1 MPVNTR
7 LQVRRGSGELWTS
20 VNPILYDGEIGYET
34 DTGKFK
40 IGNGQTNWATLDYTS
55 APLNSGNYISYSGV
69 EGSGINID
77 FADDQSSAVW
87 YIDEDWLDNFIAN
100 SSGALNVEGVQ
111 DIIGYSGVVGGF
123 GINKSYDDDNSGFTT
138 ISVTGMALRV
148 EESTGIG
155 VSGSVE
161 NYVVNGETLSN
172 NVYTVSVTGIE
183 HTLVNDWT
191 EAVQDTIGTNA
202 GSTGFLVNG
211 TGVAWTY
218 DDNVN
223 TLEVAVTGISHTLIT
238 DWDAA
243 LSGDIDTQLIA
254 GTGINFVYDSGNNT
268 LTISTAVLD
277 DTHTH
282 IWDNITDAKVKA
294 SLTELGYLSGVV
306 PGTASADR
314 VLVLDSDKDI
324 SGIDNLTSNATIT
337 AVTFSGDLSGD
348 VTSTGTSSFSDVDI
362 NGGSIDGTVIG
373 ANSAAV
379 VSGTSVY
386 ASVGFFGDLTGNA
399 DSADQVKTVTTDAG
413 THYLTFVDSDNGSA
427 TNQTVRT
434 DGDLSYNAATNLLTA
449 GNVTATGTV
458 TADHVQTATLTT
470 TGNVTVGGNL
480 TIAGTT
486 TTVNSTVV
494 EIGDNIIK
502 VNTSGLPT
510 GGLEVRN
517 SGTSDYKQLVWDNV
531 DARWEVGSED
541 FQADQFISTVANGTA
556 PFVVTSTTVVT
567 NLNADLLDGQ
577 DGSHY
582 LDWTNFTSLPDPL
595 VSVNLTGDVSGSGNY
610 TWTNLSGDVPIS
622 FSTTIDSVPSGS
634 LPDVTQSNTTAGPS
648 GNFVSS
654 VSVDSKGRV
663 TGVNTTTHTL
673 ATTAVKGI
681 ASFNTNDF
689 IVTTGAVSI
698 KTSGVSNTQLVNDSV
713 TFGSTEVELGSSS
726 NRIDGLVAISGASAA
741 APTVL
746 TFCTIDGG
754 TP

>member
-1 MPVNTR
+1 MPVNT
-7 LQVRRGSGELWTS
+7 LIQVRRGSTIEWNNALAENGRG
-20 VNPILYDGEIGYET
+20 ILYQGEIGYDLT
-34 DTGKFK
+34 TGKLK
-40 IGNGQTNWATLDYTS
+40 IGDGNTPWSSGLCFAS
-55 APLNSGNYISYSGV
+55 VPLNSNNFLSNASIDINFAPDC
-69 EGSGINID
+69 GSGTWSIN
-77 FADDQSSAVW
+77 
-87 YIDEDWLDNFIAN
+87 ETWLENFIAN
-100 SSGALNVEGVQ
+100 SSGALNAEGVQ
-111 DIIGYSGVVGGF
+111 DIIG
-123 GINKSYDDDNSGFTT
+123 D
-138 ISVTGMALRV
+138 
-148 EESTGIG
+148 
-155 VSGSVE
+155 
-161 NYVVNGETLSN
+161 
-172 NVYTVSVTGIE
+172 
-183 HTLVNDWT
+183 
-191 EAVQDTIGTNA
+191 NA
-202 GSTGFLVNG
+202 GSGGFLVNG
-211 TGVAWTY
+211 TGVAWSY
-218 DDNVN
+218 DDPNN
-223 TLEVAVTGISHTLIT
+223 QLTLSVTGIPHDLIT

-243 LSGDIDTQLIA
+243 LSGNIDTQLIA

-282 IWDNITDAKVKA
+282 IWDNITDAKTKA

-324 SGIDNLTSNATIT
+324 TGIDNLTSNATIT

-399 DSADQVKTVTTDAG
+399 DSADQVKTQTASDGAG
-413 THYLTFVDSDNGSA
+413 PYNLTFVDSNNGSA
-427 TNQTVRT
+427 ANETVYT
-434 DGDLSYNAATNLLTA
+434 DEHLQYNAATNTLSL
-449 GNVTATGTV
+449 GGVSATGLV
-458 TADHVQTATLTT
+458 SAETLST

-480 TIAGTT
+480 TVAGTT

-517 SGTSDYKQLVWDNV
+517 SGTGDYKQLVWDNG
-531 DARWEVGSED
+531 DTRWEVGSED
-541 FQADQFISTVANGTA
+541 FQADQFISTVASGTA

-595 VSVNLTGDVSGSGNY
+595 VSVNLTGNVTGSGNY
-610 TWTNLSGDVPIS
+610 TWTNLSGNVPIS

-673 ATTAVKGI
+673 ATTTVKGI

-741 APTVL
+741 VPTAL